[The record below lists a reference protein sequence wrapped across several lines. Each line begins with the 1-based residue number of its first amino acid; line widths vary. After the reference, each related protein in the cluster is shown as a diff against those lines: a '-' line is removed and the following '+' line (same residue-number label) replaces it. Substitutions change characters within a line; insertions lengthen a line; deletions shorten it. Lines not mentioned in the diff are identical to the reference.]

1 MSLALISSGLVFDWD
16 DIADLERNPSIQK
29 RTYTLDRG
37 KGKQLDSESGR
48 VGEASPDSSRD

>member
-16 DIADLERNPSIQK
+16 DIADLERPSTHT

-37 KGKQLDSESGR
+37 KGNQLDSESGR